1 MAITIKREICSVQ
14 VNLTRNLSFS
24 CTIYDGFP
32 KSENGSNFQF
42 HHAYSLHPF
51 YRQSGVYT
59 TLDEKSQ
66 RWIVLSTAIAGTFL
80 LAVVDAALSRL
91 DLECT
96 TLAKYITYESIE
108 GLSTLSKVEEVYS
121 PAHKL
126 YEVGHILPLLA

>member
-24 CTIYDGFP
+24 RTIYDDFP

-42 HHAYSLHPF
+42 HYAYSLHPF

-66 RWIVLSTAIAGTFL
+66 RWIVLMRTAIAGTFL
-80 LAVVDAALSRL
+80 LAEVDTPLSR
-91 DLECT
+91 
-96 TLAKYITYESIE
+96 
-108 GLSTLSKVEEVYS
+108 
-121 PAHKL
+121 
-126 YEVGHILPLLA
+126 